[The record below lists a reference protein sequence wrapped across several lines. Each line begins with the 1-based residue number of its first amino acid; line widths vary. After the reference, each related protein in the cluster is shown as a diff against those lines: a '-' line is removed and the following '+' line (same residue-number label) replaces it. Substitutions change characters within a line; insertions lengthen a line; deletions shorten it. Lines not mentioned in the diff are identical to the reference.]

1 MDLSGKFT
9 IEYLIK
15 MLNEKYYGYLSNQNI
30 FAMIF
35 GHFNFKTQ
43 IENEHKH
50 IEIIYQVIAKDLQ
63 FCSCKRH
70 RNST

>member
-1 MDLSGKFT
+1 MDLSGKCT
-9 IEYLIK
+9 IEYRIK
-15 MLNEKYYGYLSNQNI
+15 MSNEKYYGYLSNQNI

-35 GHFNFKTQ
+35 GQ
-43 IENEHKH
+43 SENEHKH